1 MTIQQMK
8 DAIVAVY
15 DTRSWKRKVAA
26 MYDDQVI
33 AIYHNFANRGIL
45 DKTLKKERP
54 ITAIPNYESKEQ
66 CEQLSMF
73 DFIKE

>member
-8 DAIVAVY
+8 DAIADVY
-15 DTRSWKRKVAA
+15 RTKSWRRKVEY

-33 AIYHNFANRGIL
+33 AIYRNFENRGIL
-45 DKTLKKERP
+45 GKVMKRERP
-54 ITAIPNYESKEQ
+54 VTTTYDCGPKEE

-73 DFIKE
+73 DFIK